1 MHDAPEFTPPTADN
15 EMRAAKAA
23 APACGSGVPPRAR
36 HPRPRLTFS
45 ALGGASARGVARRA
59 LASPSPSPNAPPPPP
74 VSIRVIYEDDDL
86 LAVDKPCGL
95 SFHSDDL
102 EGVEDGSNG
111 APAPGLLATI
121 RAAQRSGSLTG
132 SDYRGALHSVHR
144 LDKVTSGITLFAK
157 NKATASH
164 LGEQFRSRRVHKY
177 YVALSA
183 RKPSKKM
190 GTVAGEMTRARRGAW
205 RLVRTENKRKETPRT
220 TDSRAP
226 GTDEKPGAVP
236 TGNARS
242 PRLDAMSEPYISAK
256 SEKPRQG
263 SFATTKFVSR
273 GLRKPSKPE
282 KPGARLED
290 AETRAL
296 RFLILRPLTGRTHQL
311 RVACKSLGAPILGD
325 TAYAGK
331 DDARKEDRAYLHA
344 AAVRVALP
352 VFTGNAAEGAGL
364 KRNRRG
370 DDDLSAS
377 LRIVSVVCKPS
388 FGIFWSESESFD
400 EAWDDSGFGSME
412 RGDHD
417 VWFEGQALLRSSAS
431 ELLR

>member
-36 HPRPRLTFS
+36 RPRPRLTLS
-45 ALGGASARGVARRA
+45 ALGGASARGVARGA

-102 EGVEDGSNG
+102 EGVEEGSNG

-205 RLVRTENKRKETPRT
+205 RLVRSENKRKETLRT
-220 TDSRAP
+220 TDSRA

-236 TGNARS
+236 TGGTRS
-242 PRLDAMSEPYISAK
+242 PRLDDTSEPSAE
-256 SEKPRQG
+256 SEKPRQKKG
-263 SFATTKFVSR
+263 SPATTKFVSR
-273 GLRKPSKPE
+273 GLRKPG
-282 KPGARLED
+282 KPGAGDD
-290 AETRAL
+290 AKTRAL

-325 TAYAGK
+325 AAYAGK
-331 DDARKEDRAYLHA
+331 DDARNEDRAYLHA

-352 VFTGNAAEGAGL
+352 AFA
-364 KRNRRG
+364 
-370 DDDLSAS
+370 DDDESRVVA
-377 LRIVSVVCKPS
+377 VVCKPS
-388 FGIFWSESESFD
+388 FGSAWSDSRAFDDAWD
-400 EAWDDSGFGSME
+400 EAGFGAME
-412 RGDHD
+412 KGDAD

-431 ELLR
+431 ELL

>member
-1 MHDAPEFTPPTADN
+1 MHDADEITPPTADN

-102 EGVEDGSNG
+102 EGVEEGSNG

-144 LDKVTSGITLFAK
+144 LDKVTSGVTLFAK

-205 RLVRTENKRKETPRT
+205 RLVRSENKRKETPRT
-220 TDSRAP
+220 TTSRA
-226 GTDEKPGAVP
+226 GGDEKPGVVP
-236 TGNARS
+236 AGGTYRT
-242 PRLDAMSEPYISAK
+242 PRLHDGSELREK
-256 SEKPRQG
+256 QTEKPGQKPG
-263 SFATTKFVSR
+263 PATTKFVSR
-273 GLRKPSKPE
+273 GLRKP
-282 KPGARLED
+282 GAGDDR
-290 AETRAL
+290 ARAL
-296 RFLILRPLTGRTHQL
+296 RFLVLRPLTGRTHQL

-325 TAYAGK
+325 AAYAGK

-352 VFTGNAAEGAGL
+352 AFA
-364 KRNRRG
+364 
-370 DDDLSAS
+370 DDDDAKKNAKKNASSAAS
-377 LRIVSVVCKPS
+377 RVVAIVCKPS
-388 FGIFWSESESFD
+388 FGSAWSDSRAFDDAWD
-400 EAWDDSGFGSME
+400 EAGFGVME
-412 RGDHD
+412 KGDAD

>member
-205 RLVRTENKRKETPRT
+205 RLVRSENKRKETPRT

-273 GLRKPSKPE
+273 GLRKPSKP
-282 KPGARLED
+282 GED

-296 RFLILRPLTGRTHQL
+296 RFLVLRPLTGRTHQL

-352 VFTGNAAEGAGL
+352 AFA
-364 KRNRRG
+364 
-370 DDDLSAS
+370 DDEESRTKKSRVVA
-377 LRIVSVVCKPS
+377 VVCKPS
-388 FGIFWSESESFD
+388 FGSAWSDSRAFDDAWD
-400 EAWDDSGFGSME
+400 EAGFGVME
-412 RGDHD
+412 KSDAD

-431 ELLR
+431 ELL

>member
-36 HPRPRLTFS
+36 RPRPRLTLS
-45 ALGGASARGVARRA
+45 ALGGASARGVARGA

-102 EGVEDGSNG
+102 EGVEEGSNG

-205 RLVRTENKRKETPRT
+205 RLVRSENKRKETPRT
-220 TDSRAP
+220 TDSKDSRA

-236 TGNARS
+236 TGGTRS
-242 PRLDAMSEPYISAK
+242 PRLDDTSEPSAE

-263 SFATTKFVSR
+263 SPATTKFVSR
-273 GLRKPSKPE
+273 GLRKPG
-282 KPGARLED
+282 KPGAGDD

-325 TAYAGK
+325 AAYAGK
-331 DDARKEDRAYLHA
+331 DDARNEDRAYLHA

-352 VFTGNAAEGAGL
+352 AFA
-364 KRNRRG
+364 
-370 DDDLSAS
+370 DDDESRVVA
-377 LRIVSVVCKPS
+377 VVCKPS
-388 FGIFWSESESFD
+388 FGSAWSDSRAFDDAWD
-400 EAWDDSGFGSME
+400 EAGFGVME
-412 RGDHD
+412 KGDAD

-431 ELLR
+431 ELL

>member
-102 EGVEDGSNG
+102 EGVEEGSNG

-121 RAAQRSGSLTG
+121 RAAQRNGSLTG

-205 RLVRTENKRKETPRT
+205 RLVRSENKRKETPRT

-256 SEKPRQG
+256 SEEKPRQG

-273 GLRKPSKPE
+273 GLRKPSKP
-282 KPGARLED
+282 GED

-352 VFTGNAAEGAGL
+352 AFA
-364 KRNRRG
+364 
-370 DDDLSAS
+370 DDEESRTKKSRVVA
-377 LRIVSVVCKPS
+377 VVCKPS
-388 FGIFWSESESFD
+388 FGSAWSDSRAFDDAWD
-400 EAWDDSGFGSME
+400 EAGFGVME
-412 RGDHD
+412 KGDAD

-431 ELLR
+431 ELLL